1 MPAGAAD
8 RERRPW
14 ADSLRVYLQ
23 AYSAS
28 LQAKLE
34 YRADFVV
41 GVVTSMML
49 QAAGLSL
56 LWMVL
61 RAVPTLGGWTAPQV
75 LYLFGM
81 TAACLGGS
89 ELFFN
94 QIWILPSAI
103 VMGDLDRLLTYPV
116 RALPF
121 FLLTRP
127 ELHAF
132 GNVLTGLAYVV
143 ASLCWLKAAWYVWL
157 AAPLFWL
164 CGMLTYTSVLVWFAS
179 LSFRFV
185 GPQLSSMMI
194 GHNLLQ
200 ATRYPLGAYP
210 RVVRTLLLVLFPF
223 GTFHYVPGS
232 FFFGRGAPIYALV
245 GAPVAAVVTMV
256 LAQAA
261 WNLGLRSYESTGS

>member
-1 MPAGAAD
+1 MAEGPSK
-8 RERRPW
+8 RSE
-14 ADSLRVYLQ
+14 LRVYWQ
-23 AYSAS
+23 AYRVS

-41 GVVTSMML
+41 GVATSIML

-56 LWMVL
+56 LWIVL
-61 RAVPTLGGWTAPQV
+61 RAVPTLDGWTPPQV
-75 LYLFGM
+75 LFLFGM
-81 TAACLGGS
+81 TAATLGGS

-94 QIWILPSAI
+94 QIWVLPTAI

-121 FLLTRP
+121 YLVTRP

-132 GNVLTGLAYVV
+132 GNVLSGFAYVV
-143 ASLCWLKAAWYVWL
+143 ASLVWNHAAWYVWL
-157 AAPLFWL
+157 AAPLFWI
-164 CGMLTYTSVLVWFAS
+164 CGVLTYTAVLVWLAS
-179 LSFRFV
+179 LSFKFL

-200 ATRYPLGAYP
+200 ATRYPLGVYP
-210 RVVRTLLLVLFPF
+210 RALRTLLLVLFPF
-223 GTFHYVPGS
+223 GTFHYVPGRI
-232 FFFGRGAPIYALV
+232 FFGHAAPLYALAGAPL
-245 GAPVAAVVTMV
+245 AAVLTWL
-256 LAQAA
+256 LAQYA

>member
-1 MPAGAAD
+1 MSA
-8 RERRPW
+8 W
-14 ADSLRVYLQ
+14 RVYFQ

-34 YRADFVV
+34 YGVDLAI
-41 GVVTSMML
+41 GVVSSMML

-56 LWMVL
+56 LWTLL
-61 RAVPTLGGWTAPQV
+61 RALPTLGGWSPPQI

-94 QIWILPSAI
+94 QIWVLPSAI

-121 FLLTRP
+121 YLVTKP
-127 ELHAF
+127 ELHAI
-132 GNVLTGLAYVV
+132 GNLFTGFAYVI
-143 ASLCWLKAAWYVWL
+143 ASLVWL
-157 AAPLFWL
+157 HAPWYAGIAAPLFWF
-164 CGMLTYTSVLVWFAS
+164 CGMLTYTSVLIWFAC

-185 GPQLSSMMI
+185 GPQFSSMMI
-194 GHNLLQ
+194 AHNLLQ
-200 ATRYPLGAYP
+200 STRYPLATYP
-210 RVVRTLLLVLFPF
+210 RWARGLLLLVFPF
-223 GTFHYVPGS
+223 GTFHYLPAAVL
-232 FFFGRGAPIYALV
+232 FGKGAPLIAL
-245 GAPVAAVVTMV
+245 GAAPVAALITLL

-261 WNLGLRSYESTGS
+261 WNSGLRRYDSTGS